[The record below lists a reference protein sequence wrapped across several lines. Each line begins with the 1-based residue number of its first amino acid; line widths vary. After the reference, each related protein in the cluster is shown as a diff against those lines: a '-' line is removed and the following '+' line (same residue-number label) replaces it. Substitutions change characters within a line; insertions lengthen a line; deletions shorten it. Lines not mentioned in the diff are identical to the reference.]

1 MSTFFA
7 GAGSALIGGGLSLA
21 GGLLGGGGNQGPSQS
36 QLDYNAQRT
45 ERTDQGY
52 LNAGM
57 ARQLAAV
64 LGPAEA
70 KKYLQGTLPRDQFER
85 LFGRSAGAIDRT
97 AVQTERDRLTSQL
110 APYRT
115 GTGNGFK
122 DREAYAAGVDT
133 AKASARLRELDAM
146 LASGQDGGAVGELDS
161 AAWDAQGPGV
171 FGEYQDLATQAGQQ
185 GQQVLDAYGGDTNR
199 LLGMARGNE
208 AIASQ
213 YGRGEAE
220 RINRDYDRSLKGNN
234 RSTEATL
241 LGRGLGASTTLTN
254 QKRANTMRNE
264 EGRQG
269 ALGALSKSQVDRRMA
284 ARGDTIRLLGGRLAG
299 GTQLQMG
306 NQDRTLGMQ
315 QQALG
320 LKTNLLTSGATN
332 PWLGRSPGASY
343 TPGIAPAQQRTDWGN
358 TIGGIGGTLL
368 GYGLNN
374 LANGSSGGGLGTLSN
389 GIEIQGPV
397 NR

>member
-1 MSTFFA
+1 MSFFSGT
-7 GAGSALIGGGLSLA
+7 GAALLGGGLSLA
-21 GGLLGGGGNQGPSQS
+21 GGLLGGGDQGPSQS

-70 KKYLQGTLPRDQFER
+70 RRILQGTMPRQQYER
-85 LFGRSAGAIDRT
+85 LFGRAAGAADVAAATR
-97 AVQTERDRLTSQL
+97 ERDTLMGQL

-115 GTGNGFK
+115 GSGNGFR
-122 DREAYAAGVDT
+122 DREAYAAGIDT
-133 AKASARLRELDAM
+133 AAASARLAELERM
-146 LASGQDGGAVGELDS
+146 IQTGQDAGVAGEIDQ

-171 FGEYQDLATQAGQQ
+171 FSDYQNLATQAGQQ
-185 GQQVLDAYGGDTNR
+185 GQQVIDAYGNDTNR

-208 AIASQ
+208 AIANQ

-220 RINRDYDRSLKGNN
+220 RINRDYDRALKGNN
-234 RSTEATL
+234 RSTQATL
-241 LGRGLGASTTLTN
+241 LGRGLGSSTTLTN
-254 QKRANTMRNE
+254 QMRANTMRNE

-269 ALGALSKSQVDRRMA
+269 ALSALSKSQVDRRMA

-299 GTQLQMG
+299 GTQIQMG
-306 NQDRTLGMQ
+306 NQDRSLGMQ

-320 LKTNLLTSGATN
+320 LKTNLLTGGTTN

-343 TPGIAPAQQRTDWGN
+343 TPGIAPAQQRTDWGGA
-358 TIGGIGGTLL
+358 IGGIGGTLL

-374 LANGSSGGGLGTLSN
+374 LVTGSGGAGGLGTLPN
-389 GIEIQGPV
+389 GVEIQGP
-397 NR
+397 RQG

>member
-1 MSTFFA
+1 MAWAAVA
-7 GAGSALIGGGLSLA
+7 GAGISVA
-21 GGLLGGGGNQGPSQS
+21 GGLLSSSGGGSAGPSQS
-36 QLDYNAQRT
+36 QLDYTAQRT

-64 LGPAEA
+64 LGPTEA
-70 KKYLQGTLPRDQFER
+70 RRILQGTMPRQQYER
-85 LFGRSAGAIDRT
+85 LFGRAAGPADVASATR
-97 AVQTERDRLTSQL
+97 ERDTLMGQL

-115 GTGNGFK
+115 GTGNGFR

-133 AKASARLRELDAM
+133 QGASARLAELER
-146 LASGQDGGAVGELDS
+146 LIQTGQDAGVVGELDQT
-161 AAWDAQGPGV
+161 AWDAQGPGV
-171 FGEYQDLATQAGQQ
+171 FGEYQNLATQAGQQ

-208 AIASQ
+208 ATASQ

-234 RSTEATL
+234 RSTQATL

-254 QKRANTMRNE
+254 QMRANTMRNE

-269 ALGALSKSQVDRRMA
+269 ALGALSKSQIDRKMA

-320 LKTNLLTSGATN
+320 LKTNLLTGGATN
-332 PWLGRSPGASY
+332 PWLGRSPGSSY
-343 TPGIAPAQQRTDWGN
+343 TPGLAPAPQRTDWGN
-358 TIGGIGGTLL
+358 AITGVGSTLL

-374 LANGSSGGGLGTLSN
+374 LANTAGGTRGLGTLSN
-389 GIEIQGPV
+389 GVDIQGPV

>member
-1 MSTFFA
+1 MAWAAVA
-7 GAGSALIGGGLSLA
+7 GGVVAAGGALLSSQSGGSA
-21 GGLLGGGGNQGPSQS
+21 GPSQS
-36 QLDYNAQRT
+36 QTDYNAQRT

-64 LGPAEA
+64 LGPTEA
-70 KKYLQGTLPRDQFER
+70 RRILQATMPREQFDR
-85 LFGRSAGAIDRT
+85 LFGRAGGAADVSAATR
-97 AVQTERDRLTSQL
+97 ERDTLMAQL
-110 APYRT
+110 APFRT
-115 GTGNGFK
+115 GSGNGFR

-133 AKASARLRELDAM
+133 AAATARLAELDRM
-146 LASGQDGGAVGELDS
+146 ILTGQDAGVVGELDG

-171 FGEYQDLATQAGQQ
+171 FGEYQSLATQAGQQ
-185 GQQVLDAYGGDTNR
+185 GQQVLDAYGVDTNR

-208 AIASQ
+208 AIANE

-234 RSTEATL
+234 RSTQATL

-254 QKRANTMRNE
+254 QMRANTMRND
-264 EGRQG
+264 EGRQD

-306 NQDRTLGMQ
+306 NQDRSLGMQ

-320 LKTNLLTSGATN
+320 LKTNLLTGGATN

-343 TPGIAPAQQRTDWGN
+343 TPGIAPAPQRTDWGGA
-358 TIGGIGGTLL
+358 ISGIGSTLL
-368 GYGLNN
+368 GYGVNN
-374 LANGSSGGGLGTLSN
+374 LVSGSGGGRTGSN
-389 GIEIQGPV
+389 GINYPNDFTGPIP
-397 NR
+397 